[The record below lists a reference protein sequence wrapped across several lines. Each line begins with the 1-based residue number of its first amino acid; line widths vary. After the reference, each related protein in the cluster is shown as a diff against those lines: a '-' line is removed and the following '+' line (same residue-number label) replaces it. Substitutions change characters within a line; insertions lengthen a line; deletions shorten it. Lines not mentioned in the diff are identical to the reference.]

1 MSTIATIALSG
12 MNAAARRIEVSA
24 SNIANIRSTGALPNA
39 DGTSPAGTPRAYVPI
54 ALVQTASAGGGTQ
67 TAVAAVTPPTTAVSD
82 PQAPFANQ
90 NGLVAAPNVDLSREF
105 VGQMIA
111 SYSFAANAKV
121 LKADDRMTKTL
132 LDTLA

>member
-1 MSTIATIALSG
+1 MSNIATIAVSG

-39 DGTSPAGTPRAYVPI
+39 DGAVPAGAPRAYVPI
-54 ALVQTASAGGGTQ
+54 VLVQTASAGGGTRTTV
-67 TAVAAVTPPTTAVSD
+67 TAITPSMTAVSD

-90 NGLVAAPNVDLSREF
+90 NGLVAAPNVDLSREII
-105 VGQMIA
+105 GQTIA
-111 SYSFAANAKV
+111 SYSFAANAQV
-121 LKADDRMTKTL
+121 LKADNRMTQTL

>member
-1 MSTIATIALSG
+1 MSSIATIALSG
-12 MNAAARRIEVSA
+12 MNAAARRMEVSA

-39 DGTSPAGTPRAYVPI
+39 DDTSPAGAPRAYVPI
-54 ALVQTASAGGGTQ
+54 ALVQTASAGGGTR

-90 NGLVAAPNVDLSREF
+90 SGLVAAPNVDLSREI

-111 SYSFAANAKV
+111 SYSFAANAQV
-121 LKADDRMTKTL
+121 LKADNRMTQTL